1 MNKKVLGIAL
11 GVVVVAVIVIVCICL
26 LPKSSASK
34 NVEGSLDE
42 LMTKLYAGISPD
54 DMPELATNPVTQ
66 ENIEYYLGT
75 ADIQY
80 KEALAS
86 EPLMSSIAHSVVL
99 VRLNSAD
106 DADAV
111 KEKIENNV
119 NPRKWICVEVDR
131 ENVKVESIGDLVV
144 LIMDNEISDKILENF
159 NNL

>member
-11 GVVVVAVIVIVCICL
+11 GVVVVAVIVIACICL
-26 LPKSSASK
+26 LPNSSASK
-34 NVEGSLDE
+34 NVEGSLNE
-42 LMTKLYAGISPD
+42 IMTKLYNGISSD

-66 ENIEYYLGT
+66 DNVEYYLGT

-106 DADAV
+106 DANAV

-131 ENVKVESIGDLVV
+131 QNVKVESIGDLVV